1 MAEYLPSSHE
11 ALGLVPALQP
21 LAEVVDICH
30 SGTLE
35 VEVGDSEVQAHLR
48 QHKELEASLGYQK
61 KSGVCCEQPYLVSSA
76 PHRFPGPWLF
86 LLSPSAFPFFRCR
99 ARWRS
104 FGFASDT
111 R

>member
-11 ALGLVPALQP
+11 ALGLVPVLQP

-48 QHKELEASLGYQK
+48 LRVG
-61 KSGVCCEQPYLVSSA
+61 G
-76 PHRFPGPWLF
+76 
-86 LLSPSAFPFFRCR
+86 
-99 ARWRS
+99 
-104 FGFASDT
+104 
-111 R
+111 